1 MPAIL
6 LDTGALYALADRDDA
21 WHQRVTSLVED
32 HSAPLLLPVTVLPE
46 ACYLLNTH
54 LGQEAER
61 ALLAA
66 CASGRFAVVVITTED
81 IVRSIELLDLYSDSN
96 LGFVDASVVAIA
108 ERLDVRRIVTTDRR
122 DFSLVRPRHC
132 SAFELLP

>member
-21 WHQRVTSLVED
+21 WHARMKSLLEE
-32 HSAPLLLPVTVLPE
+32 HPGPLLLPITVLPE
-46 ACYLLNTH
+46 ACYMLNTH

-66 CASGRFAVVVITTED
+66 CASGRFTVVSTTVED
-81 IVRSIELLDLYSDSN
+81 IVRSIELLDLYADSN

-108 ERLDVRRIVTTDRR
+108 ERLGVRQIATTDRR

-132 SAFELLP
+132 SALELLP